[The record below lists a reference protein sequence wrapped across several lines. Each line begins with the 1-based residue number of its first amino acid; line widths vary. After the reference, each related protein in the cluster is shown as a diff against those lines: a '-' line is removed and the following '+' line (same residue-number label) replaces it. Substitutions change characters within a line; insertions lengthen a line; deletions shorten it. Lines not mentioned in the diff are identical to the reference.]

1 MPIINRIADYF
12 DEMQGWRHHM
22 HARPELGF
30 DCFETAKFVQSK
42 LEEFGVDEI
51 YTEIAK
57 TGIVAIIRG
66 KSNGKTI
73 GLRADMDALPLE
85 EATDKEYKSKKKG
98 LMHACGH
105 DGCIKKGFLYPTKS
119 LS

>member
-1 MPIINRIADYF
+1 MAIINRIADYF

-22 HARPELGF
+22 HAYPELGF
-30 DCFETAKFVQSK
+30 DCFETAKFVKSK

-66 KSNGKTI
+66 KSIGKTI
-73 GLRADMDALPLE
+73 GRLWCLSNYAFSFSYRFWFRI
-85 EATDKEYKSKKKG
+85 
-98 LMHACGH
+98 
-105 DGCIKKGFLYPTKS
+105 IK
-119 LS
+119 

>member
-1 MPIINRIADYF
+1 METPICILIPNW
-12 DEMQGWRHHM
+12 E
-22 HARPELGF
+22 F
-30 DCFETAKFVQSK
+30 DCFETAKFVKSK

-66 KSNGKTI
+66 KSSGKTI

-85 EATDKEYKSKKKG
+85 EATAKEYKSKKNRG
-98 LMHACGH
+98 DAC
-105 DGCIKKGFLYPTKS
+105 LRT
-119 LS
+119 